1 MIYFEKRFNLY
12 LDENIFNDDLK
23 NRIRFFT
30 VLLRHDKEKTSV
42 LQKNTEIFRNI
53 FIIFTNLQY
62 FNFASS
68 EIYPKYIS
76 FEILSPILISSTILE
91 LHVSVSGFNDCL
103 YLLDGRFDQ
112 LRTLYVNIASIR
124 YSSDSKSKNTVK

>member
-1 MIYFEKRFNLY
+1 MICFEQRFNLY

-53 FIIFTNLQY
+53 FTIFTNLQY

-68 EIYPKYIS
+68 DIYSKYIS
-76 FEILSPILISSTILE
+76 VEILSPILISSTIVE
-91 LHVSVSGFNDCL
+91 LHVSVSGFKDCL

-124 YSSDSKSKNTVK
+124 YSSDSKIKNTVK